1 MNREGLRW
9 LILHANRRPAN
20 SNSAVES
27 AQRSDHPWQARQQ
40 GGGWTI
46 NQYRP
51 SRSVH
56 PPWRPASPPGVTNPF
71 LSPRSVPKVRVSAE
85 RRCATEPRARAKV
98 SSNGVELVLACAPK
112 PAENAVPVQGR
123 PGRTAR
129 SGSRDIANDM
139 RLAAWPACASDAEDV
154 PRSCAVPTQV
164 HRAGGQT
171 TGVWPPGERAQAM
184 RRTSQEILP
193 CQPRCTAL
201 AGTSARMVAEGAQA
215 NAVRR
220 WVTTR
225 PACRPA
231 ASAQR
236 PGERE
241 KCDFGLFRH
250 QKPLFLC
257 RPAMLQRSDHP
268 WQARQQGGGW
278 TINQYRPSRS
288 VHPPW
293 RPASPPGVT
302 NPFLSPRSVPKV
314 RVSAERRCA
323 TEPRARAKVSSN
335 GVELVLACAPKPAE
349 NAIPTPLRLG
359 RPVRPGGRGIA

>member
-112 PAENAVPVQGR
+112 PAENAVPAQGR

-129 SGSRDIANDM
+129 PSIRDIANDR
-139 RLAAWPACASDAEDV
+139 RLAAWPACASDADD
-154 PRSCAVPTQV
+154 
-164 HRAGGQT
+164 
-171 TGVWPPGERAQAM
+171 GVAFR
-184 RRTSQEILP
+184 
-193 CQPRCTAL
+193 
-201 AGTSARMVAEGAQA
+201 QA
-215 NAVRR
+215 NRHVWLVDAMS
-220 WVTTR
+220 
-225 PACRPA
+225 PEYLHIE
-231 ASAQR
+231 SS
-236 PGERE
+236 GM
-241 KCDFGLFRH
+241 GL
-250 QKPLFLC
+250 
-257 RPAMLQRSDHP
+257 
-268 WQARQQGGGW
+268 
-278 TINQYRPSRS
+278 
-288 VHPPW
+288 
-293 RPASPPGVT
+293 
-302 NPFLSPRSVPKV
+302 
-314 RVSAERRCA
+314 VSE
-323 TEPRARAKVSSN
+323 
-335 GVELVLACAPKPAE
+335 
-349 NAIPTPLRLG
+349 RLG
-359 RPVRPGGRGIA
+359 SSSGLCGYGPHHGVFGEADQACGSGA